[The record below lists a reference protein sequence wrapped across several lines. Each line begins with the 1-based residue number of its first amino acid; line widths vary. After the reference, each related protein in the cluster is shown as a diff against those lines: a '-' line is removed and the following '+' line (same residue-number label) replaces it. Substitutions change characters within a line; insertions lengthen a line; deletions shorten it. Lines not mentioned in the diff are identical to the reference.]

1 MTVIA
6 SSKHTKLQFVLHS
19 IQGYDENKSDLV
31 TSAQNPQRLLI
42 TLQNKLELP
51 ALLGREGPVDL
62 IPAPFVVTIP
72 ASEAHWLVAALAS
85 SFLSDTHLYLPPVD
99 TNMPSRLA
107 CGQ

>member
-19 IQGYDENKSDLV
+19 ILGYNENKSDLV

-62 IPAPFVVTIP
+62 IPA
-72 ASEAHWLVAALAS
+72 SEAHWLVAALAS
-85 SFLSDTHLYLPPVD
+85 SFLSDAHLYLPPVD